1 MNSLSQFIYITTIML
16 ISAMTTSDAIPV
28 RKRISDY
35 LIFPNNDDMIT
46 ATEEHEFGLFL
57 EEEPLFPFS
66 FSYSLSY
73 SFSFQYNDDQNAF
86 DDDESPNTTISA
98 SPSES
103 PSRVVVTSSPT
114 RFTDYSSNDNTLS
127 PSSSPS
133 NRNALSSIPSS
144 NPSSDTTGAVDPN
157 LAVETG
163 SSASDNPSKSKGT
176 NYTETVLIPV
186 VALLGCAFIAGLAV
200 RAIDRRKGPL
210 EYQNLE
216 LESNSS
222 FSYDA

>member
-1 MNSLSQFIYITTIML
+1 ML

-28 RKRISDY
+28 RKRSSDY

-46 ATEEHEFGLFL
+46 AKEEHEFGLFL
-57 EEEPLFPFS
+57 EEEPLFPLS
-66 FSYSLSY
+66 FSYSFSY
-73 SFSFQYNDDQNAF
+73 QYNDDQNAL

-98 SPSES
+98 SPSKS

-144 NPSSDTTGAVDPN
+144 NPSSDNTGAVDPN

-163 SSASDNPSKSKGT
+163 SSASDNPSKSKGS

-200 RAIDRRKGPL
+200 RAIDRRRGPL